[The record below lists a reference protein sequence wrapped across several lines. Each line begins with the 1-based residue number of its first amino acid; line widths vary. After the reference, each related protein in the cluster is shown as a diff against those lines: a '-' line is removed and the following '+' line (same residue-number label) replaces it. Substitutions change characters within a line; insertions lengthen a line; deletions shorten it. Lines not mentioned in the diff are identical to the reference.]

1 MCAHACATCP
11 RAAPHPCCSVINPA
25 GAPDAFQ
32 FEALLHTYLAIGKD
46 NIEGVRIAGLAG
58 TQYIDKMDAGATH
71 DEAGAEVRITRET
84 DRVYMAAP
92 ADVEVTGI
100 VAQAR
105 APVTRII
112 VHKTGTV
119 RDAHM
124 ALRGV
129 VVSAPL
135 DVVVWNAWVDKCAS
149 IADFDPADYKSY
161 VCIEPGRVSERTAHY
176 AGRESLPPG
185 KKFTLSQM
193 LVLKR
198 EDAPATA

>member
-1 MCAHACATCP
+1 MPLVAAT
-11 RAAPHPCCSVINPA
+11 RCSVINPA
-25 GAPDAFQ
+25 GSPEAFQ
-32 FEALLHTYLAIGKD
+32 FEALLHTYLAIGTN
-46 NIEGVRIAGLAG
+46 NIEGVRITGLTG

-71 DEAGAEVRITRET
+71 DETGHELCITRET

-92 ADVEVTGI
+92 ADLEVSGI
-100 VAQAR
+100 MAQTH
-105 APVTRII
+105 APVTRIMM
-112 VHKTGTV
+112 HKTGTV
-119 RDAHM
+119 RDAHI

-161 VCIEPGRVSERTAHY
+161 VCVEPGRVSERTVHY

-185 KKFTLSQM
+185 KMYTLSQM

-198 EDAPATA
+198 EDSQASA